1 MDTPDLPPDGHEA
14 TGGADAA
21 PERGIPLRWVESAT
35 AALLLAFAGLLIMDS
50 LRLGTGWAD
59 DGPQSGYFPLRIGVG
74 LALCSAWLLVQQL
87 LRWSDTR
94 QVFVGVGPLRD
105 VTAVFVPTVL
115 YVALIPWLG
124 IYVPSTLLIAWF
136 MRRQG
141 GYGWPMVGG
150 VSAGLTVLIFVLFER
165 CFVQP
170 LPKGPLEQW
179 LGF

>member
-1 MDTPDLPPDGHEA
+1 MDTPELPPDGTKLTE
-14 TGGADAA
+14 GADAA
-21 PERGIPLRWVESAT
+21 PVRGIPLRWVESVA
-35 AALLLAFAGLLIMDS
+35 AALLLVFAGLLIVDS
-50 LRLGTGWAD
+50 QRLGIGWAD
-59 DGPQSGYFPLRIGVG
+59 DGPQSGYFPFRIGLG
-74 LALCSAWLLVQQL
+74 LALCSAWLLGQQL
-87 LRWSDTR
+87 LRWSTTR
-94 QVFVGVGPLRD
+94 QMFVEAGPLRD

-124 IYVPSTLLIAWF
+124 IYVPSALLIAWF

-141 GYGWPMVGG
+141 GYGWLLVGG